1 MSLENLSPEGRFV
14 VRQKVERLE
23 AITGIET
30 RNRYEVLTPDGRA
43 VALAYEES
51 GTMSRLF
58 LETHRPLTLHI
69 ADLNGQD
76 ILVASRGFFLFF
88 MHLRVHDADGRAI
101 GGIRRKW
108 GFLKRRMVIED
119 SAGNPVAEV
128 SGSVFRRY
136 TFTIRQ
142 NGQEIG
148 RITKRWSGLG
158 REMFTDAD
166 TFLVEMPIGHGDDDF
181 QSLALAT
188 AFAVDLDFFE
198 RS

>member
-1 MSLENLSPEGRFV
+1 MSLENLSPEGRFII
-14 VRQKVERLE
+14 RQKVERLE

-51 GTMSRLF
+51 GTMARLF
-58 LETHRPLTLHI
+58 LESHRPLTLHI
-69 ADLNGQD
+69 ADLGGQD
-76 ILVASRGFFLFF
+76 IIVASRSFFWFF
-88 MHLRVHDADGRAI
+88 MHLKVHDADGRAI

-108 GFLKRRMVIED
+108 GVFKRRMVIED
-119 SAGNPVAEV
+119 ASGNPIAEV

-148 RITKRWSGLG
+148 RVTKRWSGLG

-166 TFLVEMPIGHGDDDF
+166 SFLVEMPVGHDDDF
-181 QSLALAT
+181 QALALAT